1 MQNPEENTTKQKGDN
16 VILSVSS
23 GPSQLDMP
31 DLRGMNLEDAMTK
44 VKSMGLVLTIQ
55 KIINGDYEVNT
66 VISQEP
72 AVNEKVSKDTTVTL
86 TVSGGK
92 VSVPKL
98 AYTTLADAE
107 ELLKQ
112 TGLRMGSTL
121 NIVDTRNAK
130 EHGKV
135 SSQSPAENTDAMLDD
150 IVSVNVFRYLS
161 DSSSKEI
168 TVQLKEENKDINVRV
183 MLRAEGSD
191 VEYEVY
197 QHLYPADL
205 ERQQTIMLNLP
216 DERTYTCTVYQDDEP
231 QEPFVID
238 R

>member
-1 MQNPEENTTKQKGDN
+1 M
-16 VILSVSS
+16 V
-23 GPSQLDMP
+23 
-31 DLRGMNLEDAMTK
+31 
-44 VKSMGLVLTIQ
+44 
-55 KIINGDYEVNT
+55 
-66 VISQEP
+66 SQEP
-72 AVNEKVSKDTTVTL
+72 AAGEIVNKETAVNL
-86 TVSGGK
+86 TISGGK
-92 VSVPKL
+92 VTVPKL
-98 AYTTLADAE
+98 AYMTLADAE

-112 TGLRMGSTL
+112 TGLRIGSTL

-150 IVSVNVFRYLS
+150 IVSVNVFRYLT

-168 TVQLKEENKDINVRV
+168 TIQLKDENRDINVRV
-183 MLRAEGSD
+183 MLQAEGSD

-205 ERQQTIMLNLP
+205 ERQQTITLNLP

-231 QEPFVID
+231 QEPFVIE

>member
-1 MQNPEENTTKQKGDN
+1 MLVPVVDMKLTGNITLIGGRCGLKAEGTAELNGNITLNGSS
-16 VILSVSS
+16 IGLSA
-23 GPSQLDMP
+23 G
-31 DLRGMNLEDAMTK
+31 RK
-44 VKSMGLVLTIQ
+44 LTI
-55 KIINGDYEVNT
+55 
-66 VISQEP
+66 
-72 AVNEKVSKDTTVTL
+72 
-86 TVSGGK
+86 SGGK
-92 VSVPKL
+92 VTVPKL
-98 AYTTLADAE
+98 AYMTLADAE

-150 IVSVNVFRYLS
+150 IVSVNVFRYLT
-161 DSSSKEI
+161 DASSKEI
-168 TVQLKEENKDINVRV
+168 TIQLKEESKDINVRV
-183 MLRAEGSD
+183 TLKAEGSD

-231 QEPFVID
+231 QEPFVIE